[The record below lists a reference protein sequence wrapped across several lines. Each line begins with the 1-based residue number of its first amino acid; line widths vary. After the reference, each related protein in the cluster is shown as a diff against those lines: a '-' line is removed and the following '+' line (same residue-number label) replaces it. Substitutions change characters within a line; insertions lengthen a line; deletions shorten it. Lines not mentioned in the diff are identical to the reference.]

1 VWLAKFLYTS
11 CALDLSELINLE
23 NSMNQSNS
31 NAIETPSENVVNR
44 LVEIFDVEDF
54 NGFLELINQVEDK
67 TQLLDFIDG
76 QVIDEQKDIEL
87 FSDSFDDPEF
97 ENFILDLIGV
107 DGTNVSAEKNS
118 SVSDRPGKISGTKWN
133 DLNGDGVKN
142 DNEPGLAGRT
152 IYLDEN
158 ENGQLDETETSTIT
172 DEDGNYLF
180 EGLKSTK
187 TYTVAEVP
195 KDGELATFPSETNSS
210 SVNKQNSDLEAA
222 AYTGTPD
229 DPLFADQWNLQNT
242 GQTGGTPGADANVV
256 PAWEKAT
263 GEGVTI
269 AIVDDGL
276 ESDHPDLAGK
286 YQAELS
292 YDFVEDDPDPNPD
305 LNSEIPSRHGTSVAG
320 IAAASTDNNTGVAGV
335 APDADL
341 AGVRVYDDSSSGG
354 EVASDSRTAKALS
367 YKNQEIDIYNNS
379 WGDTTFE
386 GLGPETQAAL
396 QNGVRDGRGGLGS
409 IFVFSSGNDRTAQ
422 SNVNYDALK
431 NSRYAITVAA
441 IDDTDNLYYD
451 STPGSSILV
460 SGYSEN
466 LDKSESGI
474 TTTDVTGE
482 NGFTDGDYND
492 GFDGTSAAAP
502 QVSGV
507 VALMLDANPNLTWRD
522 VQHILVDTS
531 AQNDPTDS
539 SWTVNGAGNEV
550 SYKYGFGAV
559 DADAAV
565 TAAQDWTTV
574 DPEIVTSSEQ
584 INVDQAIPDNN
595 GESASSTVGITE
607 DVEIEWVEVVFDA
620 DHTQRG
626 DLEVTLTS
634 PDGTESILAETHRDV
649 NDNYDSWTFT
659 SNRHWD
665 ESSMGDWTL
674 EVTDNTTG
682 ETGTWNSW
690 QLNVYGT
697 DPDADDASGAQKVTV
712 NNGENVDNVDFGTQ
726 QAAASNENNE
736 NFNVVTGVSANDPLM
751 GSNQSDRF
759 MLSGEETYTVADFT
773 LGEDIL
779 ELPENVA
786 FEQLEITQG
795 QGENANDT
803 VISFE
808 SEAIAIL
815 NDTNAEEIT
824 AYSFA

>member
-1 VWLAKFLYTS
+1 LKTVV
-11 CALDLSELINLE
+11 SELINLE

-54 NGFLELINQVEDK
+54 DGFLKLVDQVETNEDLF
-67 TQLLDFIDG
+67 QF
-76 QVIDEQKDIEL
+76 IDEQKDIEL

-97 ENFILDLIGV
+97 ENFYLDFVGI
-107 DGTNVSAEKNS
+107 DGTDVSAKKTG
-118 SVSDRPGKISGTKWN
+118 SVSARPGKISGTKWN

-180 EGLKSTK
+180 EGLEPTK
-187 TYTVAEVP
+187 TYTVTEVP
-195 KDGELATFPSETNSS
+195 KDGEMGTLTTETKSA
-210 SVNKQNSDLEAA
+210 NKQNSDLEAA
-222 AYTGTPD
+222 AYTGTPN
-229 DPLFADQWNLQNT
+229 DPLFADQWHLQNT
-242 GQTGGTPGADANVV
+242 GQTGGTPDADANVV
-256 PAWEKAT
+256 PAWQKAT

-269 AIVDDGL
+269 GIVDNGL
-276 ESDHPDLAGK
+276 QSDHPDLADK
-286 YQAELS
+286 YRSELS
-292 YDFVEDDPDPNPD
+292 YDFVDNDPDPSPD
-305 LNSEIPSRHGTSVAG
+305 LESESPPAHGTSVAG
-320 IAAASTDNNTGVAGV
+320 VAAASTNNNTGVAGV

-341 AGVRVYDDSSSGG
+341 AGLRVLREQDDESLSI
-354 EVASDSRTAKALS
+354 ELKNEPNDSQTAKALS

-379 WGDTTFE
+379 WGDLNFE

-409 IFVFSSGNDRTAQ
+409 IFVFSAGNDRAKQ
-422 SNVNYDALK
+422 DNVNYNALQ
-431 NSRYAITVAA
+431 NSRYTISVAA
-441 IDDTDNLYYD
+441 IDHTDNLSYY
-451 STPGSSILV
+451 SCPGSSVLV
-460 SGYSEN
+460 SGYSDNDNIEEN
-466 LDKSESGI
+466 GESGI
-474 TTTDVTGE
+474 TTTDATGE
-482 NGFTDGDYND
+482 AGDNPKGDYDD
-492 GFDGTSAAAP
+492 GFGGTSSAAP
-502 QVSGV
+502 LVSGV
-507 VALMLDANPNLTWRD
+507 IALMLDANPNLTWRD
-522 VQHILVDTS
+522 VQHILVETS

-565 TAAQDWTTV
+565 TAAEDWTTV

-595 GESASSTVGITE
+595 GESASSTVEITE

-665 ESSMGDWTL
+665 ESSLGDWTL

-712 NNGENVDNVDFGTQ
+712 NNGENVDHVDFGTQ
-726 QAAASNENNE
+726 QAATSNENSE
-736 NFNVVTGVSANDPLM
+736 DFNVVTGVSANDPLM

-773 LGEDIL
+773 LGQDVL
-779 ELPENVA
+779 ELPENVDY
-786 FEQLEITQG
+786 EQLEITQG
-795 QGENANDT
+795 QGENANDA
-803 VISFE
+803 VITFE

-815 NDTNAEEIT
+815 SDTSANEIT

>member
-1 VWLAKFLYTS
+1 LAKFLYTS
-11 CALDLSELINLE
+11 FALDLSELINLE
-23 NSMNQSNS
+23 SSMNQSNS

-76 QVIDEQKDIEL
+76 QVINEQKDIEL

-97 ENFILDLIGV
+97 ENFILDLIEF
-107 DGTNVSAEKNS
+107 DSINSAEKNS

-142 DNEPGLAGRT
+142 GNESGLAGRT

-158 ENGQLDETETSTIT
+158 ENGQLDETEISTIT

-180 EGLKSTK
+180 EGLKPTK
-187 TYTVAEVP
+187 TYTVAEVS
-195 KDGELATFPSETNSS
+195 KDGELATSTTETNSS

-222 AYTGTPD
+222 AYTGSPD
-229 DPLFADQWNLQNT
+229 DPLFADQWHLQNT
-242 GQTGGTPGADANVV
+242 GQTGGTPGADANVI

-276 ESDHPDLAGK
+276 QSDHPDLAGK
-286 YQAELS
+286 YQADLS
-292 YDFVEDDPDPNPD
+292 YDFVDDDSDPSPD
-305 LNSEIPSRHGTSVAG
+305 LTEEIPPRHGTSVAG

-341 AGVRVYDDSSSGG
+341 AGVRVYDDSSSGK
-354 EVASDSRTAKALS
+354 EKASDSRTAKALS

-379 WGDTTFE
+379 WEDITLD
-386 GLGPETQAAL
+386 GLGPKTQAAL

-409 IFVFSSGNDRTAQ
+409 IFVFSTGNDRADEQ
-422 SNVNYDALK
+422 DNVNYDALE
-431 NSRYAITVAA
+431 NSRYTISVAA
-441 IDDTDNLYYD
+441 IDHTDNLYYN
-451 STPGSSILV
+451 STPGSSVLV

-466 LDKSESGI
+466 IANSGSSI

-482 NGFTDGDYND
+482 NGFNPDGDYNKD
-492 GFDGTSAAAP
+492 FNGTSAAAP

-522 VQHILVDTS
+522 VQHILVETS

-559 DADAAV
+559 DADASV
-565 TAAQDWTTV
+565 TAAEDWTTV
-574 DPEIVTSSEQ
+574 DPEIVTNSDQ
-584 INVDQAIPDNN
+584 INVDRAIPDNN
-595 GESASSTVGITE
+595 GKSASSTVEITE

-665 ESSMGDWTL
+665 ESSLGEWKL

-712 NNGENVDNVDFGTQ
+712 NNGENVDNVDFGSQ
-726 QAAASNENNE
+726 QAATSNENYE

-773 LGEDIL
+773 QGEDVL

-803 VISFE
+803 VITFE